1 MMAAVLSGGFP
12 AIFEIAQTA
21 DWQSTMSLGIM
32 RMVIRSSDELS
43 DLSIPRANRQ
53 KEKNRA
59 TIMTRITRTNVSDE
73 VANWLAASIKGG
85 RFKPGDRLPS
95 VAQLAKDLGV
105 GQSSVREALRHQQAL
120 GVIEMRQGKGTFVN
134 PPSPIQLGSHVT
146 SFSGVVRERGMQPGA
161 RVLRCE
167 VALAD
172 EEVKSRLNLGDGERV
187 NVLQRLRLAD
197 NEPLAI
203 ETSYTPYRLFPHL
216 LDDRQALEGS
226 LYELLAGRYNTVV
239 AVARQTVG
247 AALITKIQS
256 RLLKVEVGQPA
267 LEMRT
272 VAYRAD
278 HTPVEYGRS
287 VYRADRYQYTVVLH
301 RRT

>member
-1 MMAAVLSGGFP
+1 M
-12 AIFEIAQTA
+12 
-21 DWQSTMSLGIM
+21 
-32 RMVIRSSDELS
+32 
-43 DLSIPRANRQ
+43 NR
-53 KEKNRA
+53 
-59 TIMTRITRTNVSDE
+59 ISRTNVSDE
-73 VANWLAASIKGG
+73 VANWLLASIKGG

-134 PPSPIQLGSHVT
+134 GPGPIQLGSHVT
-146 SFSGVVRERGMQPGA
+146 SFSGVVRERGMNPGA
-161 RVLRCE
+161 RLLRCE
-167 VALAD
+167 VSLPD
-172 EEVKSRLNLGDGERV
+172 DEVKGSLALDNGERV

-197 NEPLAI
+197 DEPLAI

-226 LYELLAGRYNTVV
+226 LYELLATRYDTVV

-247 AALITKIQS
+247 AGLIAKGQS

-272 VAYRAD
+272 IAYRSD
-278 HTPVEYGRS
+278 QTPIEFGRS

-301 RRT
+301 RRP